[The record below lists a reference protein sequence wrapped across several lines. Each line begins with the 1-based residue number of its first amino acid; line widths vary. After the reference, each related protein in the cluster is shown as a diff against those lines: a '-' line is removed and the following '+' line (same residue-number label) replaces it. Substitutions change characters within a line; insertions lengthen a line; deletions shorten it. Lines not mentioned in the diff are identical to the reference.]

1 MTDPDEHGVATRG
14 VAADLSAKLS
24 THILGKPLHFFPTI
38 DSTNTYTAGL
48 AREGA
53 PEGTTV
59 IADSQSGGKGRL
71 GRSWVSPPG
80 VNLYLSVL
88 LRPPVSAAVA
98 PQLNLLAA
106 IAVADAIRETTPLSP
121 AIKWPN
127 DILVAE
133 KKVCGILAE
142 MQTDT
147 SGLQAVILG
156 IGVNI
161 NAPPSAFPEEL
172 RDKASSLLIASGQ
185 TTDRALFTAS
195 LLTHLEK
202 SYVLWLQEGFSTL
215 RARWERYAT
224 HTLGKRI
231 SVAVPEGTVVGMVLG
246 LDTDGGLLVRDD
258 KGKQHRLLVGDVTV
272 LGGYNRGEAR

>member
-1 MTDPDEHGVATRG
+1 MADPDEHGF
-14 VAADLSAKLS
+14 AAALSAKLA
-24 THILGKPLHFFPTI
+24 THTLGNPLHFFSTI
-38 DSTNTYTAGL
+38 DSTNTYAARL

-53 PEGTTV
+53 LEGTTV

-88 LRPPVSAAVA
+88 LRPPVSTAVA
-98 PQLNLLAA
+98 PQLNLVAA

-121 AIKWPN
+121 TIKWPN
-127 DILVAE
+127 DVLVAE

-147 SGLQAVILG
+147 TGLRAVIVG

-161 NAPPSAFPEEL
+161 NAPLSAFPAEL
-172 RDKASSLLIASGQ
+172 RDKASSLLIAGGR
-185 TTDRALFTAS
+185 TIDRSLLTAS

-202 SYVLWLQEGFSTL
+202 FYLLWLQEGFLTL
-215 RARWERYAT
+215 HSRWEQYAAQMLGT
-224 HTLGKRI
+224 HI
-231 SVAVPEGTVVGMVLG
+231 SVAVSEGTVVGTVLG
-246 LDTDGGLLVRDD
+246 LDKDGGLLVQGENRE
-258 KGKQHRLLVGDVTV
+258 QHRLLVGDVTV